1 MGDMESSKSK
11 NAIVYLGLLCMVSIW
26 GSNFLIAK
34 YALAF
39 FRPMTI
45 ASFRIIFATIAFFLV
60 WLFTK
65 GSERISA
72 RDHTRIALCAFTG
85 VFLNQI
91 LFILGLSYT
100 TPAHAALIVGTIPIF
115 VFIFAGKFLK
125 EGLLS
130 RKGSGI
136 FISFA
141 GVTILTKIWEA
152 NFHSSHIFGD
162 LLILTNA
169 IAFAV
174 YTVLGKS
181 IVSKYRPI
189 NVTAVVYFYSV
200 FMMIPFYPHA
210 LQDIPFA
217 TIPFSAYIAL
227 AFVVIFSTFVA
238 YIIYYWALSR
248 IEASKAATIIY
259 MQPLIATFLSLM
271 FGFESFS
278 LNLLIGGAFIIG
290 GVTLTESA

>member
-1 MGDMESSKSK
+1 MNGFKNK
-11 NAIVYLGLLCMVSIW
+11 NAVVYLGLLCMVSIW

-34 YALAF
+34 YALSS

-45 ASFRIIFATIAFFLV
+45 ASFRIIFATIAFFIV
-60 WLFTK
+60 WLLTR

-72 RDHTRIALCAFTG
+72 RDHVRIALCAFTG
-85 VFLNQI
+85 VLLNQI
-91 LFILGLSYT
+91 LFIFGLNYT
-100 TPAHAALIVGTIPIF
+100 TPAHAALMVGTIPIF

-125 EGLLS
+125 EGLLN

-136 FISFA
+136 LISFA
-141 GVTILTKIWEA
+141 GVAILTRIWEGS
-152 NFHSSHIFGD
+152 FHSSHILGD

-169 IAFAV
+169 IAFAI
-174 YTVLGKS
+174 YTVLGKP

-189 NVTAVVYFYSV
+189 NVTAVVYFYSL
-200 FMMIPFYPHA
+200 FMMVPFYPHS
-210 LQDIPFA
+210 LKD
-217 TIPFSAYIAL
+217 IPFSAIPLSAYVAL

-290 GVTLTESA
+290 GVILTESS